1 MYSGHASVGGP
12 ALNRELST
20 VVIHKLAVGPMDNN
34 VYLLRC
40 TATGEQLLID
50 AAAEGNRILN
60 LVGGDTLCGVVTTH
74 RHHDHWGALADVT
87 RATHA
92 PTYAHDA
99 DADAI
104 DVPTRHRLHD

>member
-40 TATGEQLLID
+40 TTTGEQLLID
-50 AAAEGNRILN
+50 AAADRKS
-60 LVGGDTLCGVVTTH
+60 VV
-74 RHHDHWGALADVT
+74 
-87 RATHA
+87 
-92 PTYAHDA
+92 
-99 DADAI
+99 
-104 DVPTRHRLHD
+104 

>member
-20 VVIHKLAVGPMDNN
+20 VVIRKLAVGPMDNN

-50 AAAEGNRILN
+50 AAAEGTESS
-60 LVGGDTLCGVVTTH
+60 VS
-74 RHHDHWGALADVT
+74 WA
-87 RATHA
+87 ATHSA
-92 PTYAHDA
+92 AS
-99 DADAI
+99 
-104 DVPTRHRLHD
+104 